1 MTSRMSSDG
10 SGRIAVSLGPA
21 PIPLAGP
28 LRVRRAA
35 TIAGALRSG
44 LRILD
49 LTDTPGPAT
58 AWEFARDAAAE
69 LWTDLTVVVAE
80 APTGEPGSPAP
91 ARVAVVRPNAP
102 APGTGAA
109 RNPESGVRF
118 SELGAA
124 EAGIAAAASAGA
136 RWVAVPGSLLAAPR
150 LISLA
155 PLARRAGAELLLTN
169 PHADGR
175 LDGLWLNDGL
185 GIDSRRTHPVDFRE
199 IERAYA
205 PVLALRFLTE
215 SRRRTLP
222 QAAVAFAWAIGAIPS
237 VRFRDLAQVAAF
249 GRPLEIAPLA
259 DAELERLST
268 GDLPRRAD

>member
-1 MTSRMSSDG
+1 MSSDG

-28 LRVRRAA
+28 LRVRRSA
-35 TIAGALRSG
+35 TITGALRSG

-49 LTDTPGPAT
+49 LSDTPGPGDRVGVRSGRRGGAVGGPDRRRGRGPCR
-58 AWEFARDAAAE
+58 ASRESGAGAGRGRPPERRGPGERSRA
-69 LWTDLTVVVAE
+69 
-80 APTGEPGSPAP
+80 EPGI
-91 ARVAVVRPNAP
+91 R
-102 APGTGAA
+102 G
-109 RNPESGVRF
+109 RF

-124 EAGIAAAASAGA
+124 EAGIVAAVSAGA

-150 LISLA
+150 LLSLGL
-155 PLARRAGAELLLTN
+155 LARRAGAE
-169 PHADGR
+169 PPAYEP
-175 LDGLWLNDGL
+175 
-185 GIDSRRTHPVDFRE
+185 SRRRAARRTLVERRPRHRLPADAPVDFRE

-249 GRPLEIAPLA
+249 GRPLEIAPIA
-259 DAELERLST
+259 DAELERLSH
-268 GDLPRRAD
+268 GDLPRGAD